1 MNGSSW
7 VKGTE
12 DYVNGDLKDVG
23 NSPNYDEGAWIYEKL
38 TNSTPLIIGQFDV
51 FENIGWVGVP
61 LLAPGRELLTSDV
74 RVKLR
79 VTKPY
84 KQYET
89 VSGDKILKSTD
100 ALIIGEFYTVAYF
113 NSSNTNPQGSWGG
126 KSITHD
132 GNTYEVGETFVATTT
147 SFTGSNKARVIEYAA
162 LNSFNPIYRFNTD
175 NIVAS
180 QGNLGVAKDA
190 MEMINAVPNPYY
202 GYNSYEVN
210 QLDNRV
216 KITNLPQTS
225 NNFYFYCE
233 RNFSS

>member
-1 MNGSSW
+1 VNGSSW

-23 NSPNYDEGAWIYEKL
+23 NSPNYDEGAWVYEKL

-89 VSGDKILKSTD
+89 VTGDKILKSTD
-100 ALIIGEFYTVAYF
+100 ALIIGESYTVAYF
-113 NSSNTNPQGSWGG
+113 NSSNTYPQGSWGG
-126 KSITHD
+126 KSITHND
-132 GNTYEVGETFVATTT
+132 TIREVGETFIATTT
-147 SFTGSNKARVIEYAA
+147 SFTGSSKARAIEHAA
-162 LNSFNPIYRFNTD
+162 LNSFNPIYSFNITH
-175 NIVAS
+175 S
-180 QGNLGVAKDA
+180 PG
-190 MEMINAVPNPYY
+190 
-202 GYNSYEVN
+202 SVN
-210 QLDNRV
+210 VLE
-216 KITNLPQTS
+216 I
-225 NNFYFYCE
+225 E
-233 RNFSS
+233 RNRNCCLLR